1 MKVLREQSSIHCDSY
16 TDGGW
21 SNATRRSSEHKGLH
35 MPGPA
40 KPSGRQLKY
49 DTEWAK
55 DGIEEKKVVDRI
67 RQRVGLWRQGG

>member
-1 MKVLREQSSIHCDSY
+1 
-16 TDGGW
+16 
-21 SNATRRSSEHKGLH
+21 